1 MPSGYQP
8 YSAMQLKKHGSKL
21 KYIILLS
28 LAVFLLAN
36 RGFRSL
42 IKNYLEFRRLQK
54 QKIELES
61 DKLGFEKSLK
71 LMKEPGQIEHTAR
84 KELGLIKPDEIEY
97 RFQPPKDDK

>member
-1 MPSGYQP
+1 
-8 YSAMQLKKHGSKL
+8 MQLKKHRAKL

-42 IKNYLEFRRLQK
+42 IKNYLEFRRLK
-54 QKIELES
+54 NQKIELES
-61 DKLGFEKSLK
+61 EKLSLEKGLK
-71 LMKEPGQIEHTAR
+71 TMKEPGQIEHTAR

-97 RFQPPKDDK
+97 RFPPPGAKDDK